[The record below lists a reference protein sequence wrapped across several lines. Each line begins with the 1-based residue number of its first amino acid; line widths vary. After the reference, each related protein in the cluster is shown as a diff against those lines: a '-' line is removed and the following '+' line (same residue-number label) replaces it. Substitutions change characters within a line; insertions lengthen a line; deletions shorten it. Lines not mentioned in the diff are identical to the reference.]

1 MGAGGRFREQK
12 TSWYFTHCS
21 ASSLWLEYGFSAST
35 VASMPAA
42 CRHAS
47 PSFWTLIPL
56 KPEANTSA
64 LFLKL
69 LPATYHESRK
79 IANTSGKEFSQIHS
93 QRDGR
98 SPGLAEGLFRASQ
111 PQSFIVLHLVPDSEA
126 KGTCGGRGEWY
137 MDGQRVAPQLHFC

>member
-12 TSWYFTHCS
+12 TSWYFMHCS

-64 LFLKL
+64 LFLKF
-69 LPATYHESRK
+69 LPATYHENRK

-93 QRDGR
+93 QRVGR

-111 PQSFIVLHLVPDSEA
+111 PPQSFIVRHLVPDSEA
-126 KGTCGGRGEWY
+126 KGTCGGGGHGRTE
-137 MDGQRVAPQLHFC
+137 